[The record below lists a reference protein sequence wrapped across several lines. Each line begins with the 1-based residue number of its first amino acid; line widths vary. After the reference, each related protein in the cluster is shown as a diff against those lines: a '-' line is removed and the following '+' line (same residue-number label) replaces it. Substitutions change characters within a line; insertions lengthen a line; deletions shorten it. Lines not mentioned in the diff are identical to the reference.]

1 MGRDI
6 WAERVYPVSRNLLAD
21 ALGEHVGALP
31 VHRDHA
37 EHLEVALAHEDVVG
51 GVLDDRAMEHLPEVL
66 HRVRDRRRTA
76 EGQAVVVVRQLSLGR
91 REFVHFDLDALALG
105 VLARRDAGEVEG
117 VRARRE
123 EQLRSGAH
131 TVEVRTRR
139 GGCEVAA
146 GNSVL
151 VAASQARARERVGEA
166 CRRTEDQMGACAP
179 TLHPP
184 NPRPMGSGGQRAAAG
199 SSVPVSATT
208 SRAPYKMRVSKIP
221 K

>member
-31 VHRDHA
+31 VHRDHS

-51 GVLDDRAMEHLPEVL
+51 GVLDDRAMEQLPEVL

-76 EGQAVVVVRQLSLGR
+76 EGQAVVVGRQLRLGR
-91 REFVHFDLDALALG
+91 REVVHFDLDALALG

-131 TVEVRTRR
+131 TRSR
-139 GGCEVAA
+139 C
-146 GNSVL
+146 
-151 VAASQARARERVGEA
+151 ARAEVGVKWQLATLSWWQHLRQGLVREWARRV
-166 CRRTEDQMGACAP
+166 
-179 TLHPP
+179 
-184 NPRPMGSGGQRAAAG
+184 GGQRSRWARVRPLSILPTQDPWEAAG
-199 SSVPVSATT
+199 RGRRQA
-208 SRAPYKMRVSKIP
+208 RQYQ
-221 K
+221 